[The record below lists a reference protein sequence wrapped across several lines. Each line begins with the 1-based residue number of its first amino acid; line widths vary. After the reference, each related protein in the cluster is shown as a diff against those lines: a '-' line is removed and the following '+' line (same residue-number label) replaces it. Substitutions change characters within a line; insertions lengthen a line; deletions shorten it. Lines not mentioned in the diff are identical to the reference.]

1 MDTKFDMSNH
11 PIEAAFAAFRMEP
24 SKNNLLKVLTS
35 IQGYAIQDGQ
45 FLIPVELPQAAF
57 NMIDPKTAK
66 TGDVLT
72 LQEDLLFKPL
82 QLQMKDGQT
91 AFVAFTSRQ

>member
-57 NMIDPKTAK
+57 NMITPRQ
-66 TGDVLT
+66 L
-72 LQEDLLFKPL
+72 KPAMCL
-82 QLQMKDGQT
+82 RSKRIYSS
-91 AFVAFTSRQ
+91 SRCNYR